1 MKLKSVLTN
10 EFTVRY
16 DPAEQSLLIYR
27 QLNPPPDTV
36 PIRHR
41 TAMLQQM
48 GKDEA
53 AKFVGQTI
61 LMFVPELRVKLF
73 GEEPLE

>member
-1 MKLKSVLTN
+1 MKLKDVLTN

-16 DPAEQSLLIYR
+16 DPAEQCLLIYP
-27 QLNPPPDTV
+27 QLNPPAGTV

-41 TAMLQQM
+41 LSVLQEM
-48 GKDEA
+48 GSAEA

-61 LMFVPELRVKLF
+61 LLLIPELRAKVF
-73 GEEPLE
+73 GEPEE

>member
-1 MKLKSVLTN
+1 MKPHDVLTN

-16 DPAEQSLLIYR
+16 DSAEQSLLIYR
-27 QLNPPPDTV
+27 QLNPPPGAV

-48 GKDEA
+48 GRDEA

-61 LMFVPELRVKLF
+61 LMLVPELRVTVL
-73 GEEPLE
+73 GEEPFE